1 LSLSTPTTVSLIG
14 VPMDLGGNRRGVDMG
29 PSAFRLAGIEA
40 GVRSLGL
47 EFVDR
52 GDIPVATPQSTTPLD
67 PTAKFLPE
75 IADACGLLSD
85 AVRQALDDGHFP
97 LVVGGDHSIAV
108 GTVAGVVE
116 HVHAQDGRIGVIWFD
131 AHADMNTPETTE
143 SGNVHGM
150 PLAAITGSGPS
161 ALTQLSG
168 QVPMVDSARVA
179 MIGIRDVDRAEAE
192 NVRDSDVACFTMR
205 EIDEQGIRAVME
217 QAIAHVTR
225 GTVGFHLSF
234 DVDGTDPSVCPG
246 VGTPVEGG
254 ITYREAHTVMEMA
267 AASGSLLSLELVE
280 INPILDTQNR
290 TAIAAKD
297 FALSA
302 LGKTI
307 LQQRVS
313 GRS

>member
-1 LSLSTPTTVSLIG
+1 
-14 VPMDLGGNRRGVDMG
+14 MDLGGNRRGVDMG
-29 PSAFRLAGIEA
+29 PSAFRLAGIEE
-40 GVRSLGL
+40 GIRSLGL

-52 GDIPVATPQSTTPLD
+52 GDIPVQTPKSRVPLD

-75 IADACGLLSD
+75 IAEACGLLSD
-85 AVRQALDDGHFP
+85 EVRKALDEGHFP

-192 NVRDSDVACFTMR
+192 SVRDSDVACFTMR
-205 EIDEQGIRAVME
+205 EVDERGIRAVME

-254 ITYREAHTVMEMA
+254 LTYREAHTVMEMA
-267 AASGSLLSLELVE
+267 AASGALISLELVE
-280 INPILDTQNR
+280 INPILDTKNR
-290 TAIAAKD
+290 TAVAAKD

-307 LQQRVS
+307 LHTIRPS
-313 GRS
+313 DRG

>member
-1 LSLSTPTTVSLIG
+1 
-14 VPMDLGGNRRGVDMG
+14 MDLGGNRRGVDMG
-29 PSAFRLAGIEA
+29 PSAFRLAGIEE
-40 GVRSLGL
+40 GLRRLGID
-47 EFVDR
+47 FIDR
-52 GDIPVATPQSTTPLD
+52 GDVEVAHARDLKPSD
-67 PTAKFLPE
+67 PSAKFLPE
-75 IADACGLLSD
+75 IAEACGSLADL
-85 AVRQALDDGHFP
+85 VRETMDDGRFP

-108 GTVAGVVE
+108 GTVAGVSE
-116 HVHAQDGRIGVIWFD
+116 HFHAKDERIGVIWFD
-131 AHADMNTPETTE
+131 AHADMNTPESTE

-150 PLAAITGSGPS
+150 PLAAITGSGHPS
-161 ALTQLSG
+161 LVQLGG

-179 MIGIRDVDRAEAE
+179 MIGIRDVDPLESE

-205 EIDEQGIRAVME
+205 EIDEQGIRSVME

-246 VGTPVEGG
+246 VGTPVPGG

-267 AASGSLLSLELVE
+267 AASGKLISLELVE
-280 INPILDTQNR
+280 INPILDDRNR
-290 TAIAAKD
+290 TALAAKE

-307 LQQRVS
+307 L
-313 GRS
+313 